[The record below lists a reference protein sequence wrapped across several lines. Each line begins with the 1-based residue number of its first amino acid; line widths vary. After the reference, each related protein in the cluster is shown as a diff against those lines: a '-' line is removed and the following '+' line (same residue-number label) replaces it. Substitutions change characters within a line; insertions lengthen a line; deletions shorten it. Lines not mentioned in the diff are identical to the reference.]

1 MARRSRRPVSFGS
14 ASLLERLQAIV
25 SEIRMTYTQ
34 ATLESSDRIHGFRIR
49 LNDALR
55 NVERLSH
62 LLGPCHAN
70 IVAGVEEI
78 LAMLRQLERRASERI
93 GYLPGH
99 RNTRKFPPV
108 SASFKLCCLVIVLI
122 IVLTVNF
129 RSSSKTFSIS
139 REQLEFLVQLRFKV
153 PQMSQ
158 LLHVSSATVKR
169 RLRQYGLCIRQMYTQ
184 LPDARL
190 DGLVSEITTEFP
202 NAGYRMVRSHL
213 EVLGYRVSQRRVRES
228 LARVDPI
235 SVAYRWSANGNI
247 HRR

>member
-108 SASFKLCCLVIVLI
+108 SASFKLCCSVIAVADLGG
-122 IVLTVNF
+122 VRAVQMHPPLAA
-129 RSSSKTFSIS
+129 SSV
-139 REQLEFLVQLRFKV
+139 FL
-153 PQMSQ
+153 MHCS
-158 LLHVSSATVKR
+158 
-169 RLRQYGLCIRQMYTQ
+169 
-184 LPDARL
+184 
-190 DGLVSEITTEFP
+190 
-202 NAGYRMVRSHL
+202 
-213 EVLGYRVSQRRVRES
+213 
-228 LARVDPI
+228 
-235 SVAYRWSANGNI
+235 NI
-247 HRR
+247 NQAQF